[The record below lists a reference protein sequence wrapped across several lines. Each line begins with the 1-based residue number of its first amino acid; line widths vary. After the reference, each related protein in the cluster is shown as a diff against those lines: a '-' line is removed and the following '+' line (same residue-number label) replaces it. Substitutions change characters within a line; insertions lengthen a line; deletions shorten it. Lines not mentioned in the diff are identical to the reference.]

1 MKNWVTFIFTTIIV
15 SVLTTT
21 ITAGQGRFSV
31 AATVTPGFH
40 NIDFSLGEVD
50 IASGSQSYRG
60 LSLGLTAYY
69 AFTPKWS
76 LSVGLL
82 HSRFSGDSR
91 FENSTGVATYSRQLQ
106 SFQVPVL
113 LNYTPSSHRLSPYL
127 SAGLLTNYT
136 YRITANGSQTNQKID
151 APNALTTYAMIGI
164 GAHYRITPR
173 LALIVQPTAAYR
185 LNKPASGYP
194 LNYTRFN
201 DYVFS
206 LQTQLK
212 FTF

>member
-1 MKNWVTFIFTTIIV
+1 MKNRILVIFTTLIV
-15 SVLTTT
+15 GVLTTT
-21 ITAGQGRFSV
+21 IAAGQGRFSL
-31 AATVTPGFH
+31 AATATPGLQ
-40 NIDFSLGEVD
+40 NLNFSLGEVD
-50 IASGSQSYRG
+50 VANGSQSYRG
-60 LSLGLTAYY
+60 LSLGLTAHY

-82 HSRFSGDSR
+82 HTRFSGDSR
-91 FENSTGVATYSRQLQ
+91 FENASGVTTYSRQLQ
-106 SFQVPVL
+106 RFQVPVL

-127 SAGLLTNYT
+127 SAGLLTNYN
-136 YRITANGSQTNQKID
+136 YRTTANGMQTNQRID

-173 LALIVQPTAAYR
+173 LALIVQPTAAYGLKSR
-185 LNKPASGYP
+185 PA
-194 LNYTRFN
+194 YTRFN
-201 DYVFS
+201 DYLFG

>member
-1 MKNWVTFIFTTIIV
+1 MKNLVIAVFTLIV
-15 SVLTTT
+15 VSALTTT
-21 ITAGQGRFSV
+21 IAVGQGRFSI

-40 NIDFSLGEVD
+40 TVDFTLGEVNV
-50 IASGSQSYRG
+50 ASGSQSYRG

-76 LSVGLL
+76 VSVGLL

-91 FENSTGVATYSRQLQ
+91 FENFAGVTTYSRQLQ
-106 SFQVPVL
+106 NFQVPVL
-113 LNYTPSSHRLSPYL
+113 VNFTPSSHRLSPYL

-136 YRITANGSQTNQKID
+136 YRVTTNGSQANQKID

-164 GAHYRITPR
+164 GAHYRITSR

-185 LNKPASGYP
+185 LNKPASIYP

-201 DYVFS
+201 DYVFG

>member
-1 MKNWVTFIFTTIIV
+1 MKNRAKIIFTTIVV

-21 ITAGQGRFSV
+21 ITVGQGRFSV

-40 NIDFSLGEVD
+40 NLDFSLGDVNL
-50 IASGSQSYRG
+50 ASGSQSYRG
-60 LSLGLTAYY
+60 LSLGLIAYY

-76 LSVGLL
+76 LSAGLL
-82 HSRFSGDSR
+82 HTRFSGDSR
-91 FENSTGVATYSRQLQ
+91 FENASGVTTYSRQLQ

-113 LNYTPSSHRLSPYL
+113 LNFTPSSHRLSPYL
-127 SAGLLTNYT
+127 SAGLLTNYN
-136 YRITANGSQTNQKID
+136 YRITANGTQTNQKID

-185 LNKPASGYP
+185 LNKPSSGYP

-201 DYVFS
+201 DYLFG

>member
-1 MKNWVTFIFTTIIV
+1 MKNRIRVIFTTIIV

-21 ITAGQGRFSV
+21 ITVGQGRFSI
-31 AATVTPGFH
+31 AATVTSGFH
-40 NIDFSLGEVD
+40 NLNFSLGEVD

-60 LSLGLTAYY
+60 FSLGLTAYY

-76 LSVGLL
+76 LSAGLL
-82 HSRFSGDSR
+82 HTRFSGDSR
-91 FENSTGVATYSRQLQ
+91 FENASGVTTYSRQSQ
-106 SFQVPVL
+106 GFQIPVL

-127 SAGLLTNYT
+127 SAGLLTGYT
-136 YRITANGSQTNQKID
+136 YRITANGVQTNQKID
-151 APNALTTYAMIGI
+151 APNALTAYAMIGI

-173 LALIVQPTAAYR
+173 LALIIQPTAAYG
-185 LNKPASGYP
+185 LKSHPT
-194 LNYTRFN
+194 YTRFN
-201 DYVFS
+201 DYMFG